1 MKQIQQ
7 MSVPTEFT
15 ISAVGKTEN
24 TAVNRVLAQLRK
36 GLHRFWT
43 GRREVLLAAA
53 ATCTISLSVL
63 WVSYLFFT
71 QLAAHGW

>member
-7 MSVPTEFT
+7 ISVPTDFT
-15 ISAVGKTEN
+15 ISALGKIEN
-24 TAVNRVLAQLRK
+24 AAVNRLVVQLRR
-36 GLHRFWT
+36 GLQRFWT
-43 GRREVLLAAA
+43 GRREVLLTAA

-63 WVSYLFFT
+63 LVSYLFFA

>member
-7 MSVPTEFT
+7 MGVPTDFT
-15 ISAVGKTEN
+15 ISAVGKIEN
-24 TAVNRVLAQLRK
+24 AAVNRLVVQLRR
-36 GLHRFWT
+36 GLQRFWT

-63 WVSYLFFT
+63 LVSYLFFT